1 MNLEG
6 SESFV
11 EAQARLPEEVISC
24 LDSDVPVTIFSKFA
38 KLPDCRQAAG
48 MFPHEKFLFKAW
60 GFDDDEQVQPT
71 QREKC
76 NGRRNPHYSCWS
88 YDATVAQVAVFVVL
102 RQVYAL
108 QKARIVK
115 QATLQSFRF

>member
-1 MNLEG
+1 M
-6 SESFV
+6 
-11 EAQARLPEEVISC
+11 
-24 LDSDVPVTIFSKFA
+24 
-38 KLPDCRQAAG
+38 
-48 MFPHEKFLFKAW
+48 
-60 GFDDDEQVQPT
+60 

-115 QATLQSFRF
+115 QATLQSFRFKGTIAHGPVSERVSLWSVVRRNDEDGQEQPAFG